1 MINSIP
7 VLGWLLSIVFNT
19 SLAIPFWFFWTYLE
33 IGKRYFSF
41 LPEVYLGVGFWDCVG
56 IFVVLSILRGFFP
69 VLVSVSQTNKE

>member
-19 SLAIPFWFFWTYLE
+19 SLAIPFWLFWTHLE
-33 IGKRYFSF
+33 IGKRYFYF
-41 LPEVYLGVGFWDCVG
+41 LPEIYLSVGFWDCVG
-56 IFVVLSILRGFFP
+56 IFVVLSVLKGFFP